1 MEGYVNMMADI
12 AVIGAG
18 SFGCALAVSFSL
30 KHNVT
35 MWTFSE
41 AEKNDIL
48 TSREN
53 RSRLPGIKIP
63 ESINITTN
71 ANEILDSDFVFFA
84 VPSEFLRST
93 AVALKPYIS
102 SSSIIVN
109 TSKGIEESTFKGGY
123 QVLSDEFPLN
133 RIAIMCGPTH
143 AEELARKIPTSFVVA
158 SALPDVCL
166 QIKNAISN
174 DFIHLFCSDD
184 AKGIEIC
191 STFKNVIAIGAGICV
206 GLNTGAN
213 TIAALITK
221 GLSEI
226 SALGLAIGAKP
237 QTFLGLAGLG
247 DLIVT
252 CESEHS
258 RNRQMGKLVGQG
270 IAVKTALA
278 QINMVVEGYN
288 NTKTAH
294 RMAESLNV
302 SLPLINCIYEILFK
316 DRTPSS
322 ILAAINTFEDFN

>member
-12 AVIGAG
+12 TVIGAG

-109 TSKGIEESTFKGGY
+109 TSKGIEEATFKGGY
-123 QVLSDEFPLN
+123 QVLSDEFHLDQV
-133 RIAIMCGPTH
+133 AIMCGPTH

-166 QIKNAISN
+166 QM
-174 DFIHLFCSDD
+174 
-184 AKGIEIC
+184 
-191 STFKNVIAIGAGICV
+191 IAIGAGICV

-302 SLPLINCIYEILFK
+302 SLPLINCIYEILFE
-316 DRTPSS
+316 DLAPSS

>member
-1 MEGYVNMMADI
+1 MANI
-12 AVIGAG
+12 SIVGAG
-18 SFGCALAVSFSL
+18 SFGCALAVSFGL
-30 KHNVT
+30 QHNVT

-48 TSREN
+48 AFREN
-53 RSRLPGIKIP
+53 RNRLPGVKIP
-63 ESINITTN
+63 ESINITTD
-71 ANEILDSDFVFFA
+71 ANEISNSDFVFFA

-102 SSSIIVN
+102 SDSIIIN
-109 TSKGIEESTFKGGY
+109 TSKGIEEASFKGGY
-123 QVLSDEFPLN
+123 QVLSEEFPLN

-158 SALPDVCL
+158 SSLPDVCL
-166 QIKNAISN
+166 QIKNTISN

-221 GLSEI
+221 GLAEI
-226 SALGLAIGAKP
+226 SALGLAAGAKP
-237 QTFLGLAGLG
+237 QTFFGLAGLG

-258 RNRQMGKLVGQG
+258 RNRQMGKLLKRHLHKLTWLLKATTTQ
-270 IAVKTALA
+270 K
-278 QINMVVEGYN
+278 
-288 NTKTAH
+288 
-294 RMAESLNV
+294 
-302 SLPLINCIYEILFK
+302 P
-316 DRTPSS
+316 RTEW
-322 ILAAINTFEDFN
+322 LKV

>member
-1 MEGYVNMMADI
+1 MMADI

-30 KHNVT
+30 KHNIT

-41 AEKNDIL
+41 AEKDDIL
-48 TSREN
+48 AFREN

-71 ANEILDSDFVFFA
+71 AHEILNSDFVFFA

-123 QVLSDEFPLN
+123 QVLCEVFPLN

-158 SALPDVCL
+158 SALPDVCV

-174 DFIHLFCSDD
+174 DFIHLFLF
-184 AKGIEIC
+184 GIVYNSFC
-191 STFKNVIAIGAGICV
+191 LVDYSF
-206 GLNTGAN
+206 
-213 TIAALITK
+213 LIY
-221 GLSEI
+221 
-226 SALGLAIGAKP
+226 
-237 QTFLGLAGLG
+237 
-247 DLIVT
+247 
-252 CESEHS
+252 
-258 RNRQMGKLVGQG
+258 
-270 IAVKTALA
+270 
-278 QINMVVEGYN
+278 YN
-288 NTKTAH
+288 
-294 RMAESLNV
+294 
-302 SLPLINCIYEILFK
+302 
-316 DRTPSS
+316 
-322 ILAAINTFEDFN
+322 

>member
-1 MEGYVNMMADI
+1 M
-12 AVIGAG
+12 
-18 SFGCALAVSFSL
+18 
-30 KHNVT
+30 
-35 MWTFSE
+35 
-41 AEKNDIL
+41 
-48 TSREN
+48 
-53 RSRLPGIKIP
+53 
-63 ESINITTN
+63 
-71 ANEILDSDFVFFA
+71 
-84 VPSEFLRST
+84 
-93 AVALKPYIS
+93 
-102 SSSIIVN
+102 
-109 TSKGIEESTFKGGY
+109 
-123 QVLSDEFPLN
+123 
-133 RIAIMCGPTH
+133 
-143 AEELARKIPTSFVVA
+143 A

-191 STFKNVIAIGAGICV
+191 STFKNVIVIGAGICV

>member
-1 MEGYVNMMADI
+1 MANI
-12 AVIGAG
+12 CIVGAG
-18 SFGCALAVSFSL
+18 SFGCALAVAFAF

-41 AEKNDIL
+41 AEKDDIL
-48 TSREN
+48 TFREN
-53 RSRLPGIKIP
+53 RNRLPGVKIP
-63 ESINITTN
+63 ESINITTD
-71 ANEILDSDFVFFA
+71 ANEILNSDFVFFA

-93 AVALKPYIS
+93 AVNLKPHIS
-102 SSSIIVN
+102 SNSIIIN
-109 TSKGIEESTFKGGY
+109 TSKGIEESSFKGGY
-123 QVLSDEFPLN
+123 QVLCEEFPLN

-158 SALPDVCL
+158 SSLPDVCL
-166 QIKNAISN
+166 QIKNTISN
-174 DFIHLFCSDD
+174 DFIHLFCSND

-221 GLSEI
+221 GLAEI
-226 SALGLAIGAKP
+226 SALGLAAGAKP
-237 QTFLGLAGLG
+237 QTFFGLAGLG
-247 DLIVT
+247 DLVVT

-270 IAVKTALA
+270 IAVKAALA

-288 NTKTAH
+288 NTKTAY

-302 SLPLINCIYEILFK
+302 YLPLINCIYEILFK